1 MRAAI
6 AAWRAHPLTWMLAVG
21 ALAGG
26 AYALV
31 YSGGAAG
38 AGVLRGRVLLAAG
51 LGGWALAFTPPL
63 LVLLVPL
70 ATTVWLG
77 TPERGSS
84 GPRWPWAPPAL
95 FLAGFSLTFVVAIGG
110 VPDPLARAMYRAHHP
125 LGEVALGGL
134 LLLWGLAV
142 TVRVPPHV
150 RARSGWYAAALGVA
164 MGLARYHELDPSF
177 DSVFFATGNAVAAS
191 HAPLTV
197 AVFSTAL
204 SVLHFVVAATAS
216 RWRLPAARALAGAGT
231 AVLGAALAGA
241 GLGTAGPI
249 VPR

>member
-1 MRAAI
+1 MRAVI
-6 AAWRAHPLTWMLAVG
+6 AAWRARPLTWMLAVG
-21 ALAGG
+21 ALAAG
-26 AYALV
+26 AYTLV

-77 TPERGSS
+77 APERPS

-110 VPDPLARAMYRAHHP
+110 VPDPLARAMYRAPHP

-142 TVRVPPHV
+142 TVRVPSHV
-150 RARSGWYAAALGVA
+150 RARAGSYAAGLGVA
-164 MGLARYHELDPSF
+164 MGLVRYHELDPSF
-177 DSVFFATGNAVAAS
+177 DSVFFATGNAVASS

-231 AVLGAALAGA
+231 VVLGAAVAGS
-241 GLGTAGPI
+241 GLGTAGAI
-249 VPR
+249 LPR

>member
-1 MRAAI
+1 MRAVI
-6 AAWRAHPLTWMLAVG
+6 AAWRARPLTWMLAVG
-21 ALAGG
+21 ALAAG
-26 AYALV
+26 AYTLV

-77 TPERGSS
+77 APERPS

-110 VPDPLARAMYRAHHP
+110 VPDPLARAIYRAHHP
-125 LGEVALGGL
+125 LGEVTLGGL

-142 TVRVPPHV
+142 TVRVPSHV
-150 RARSGWYAAALGVA
+150 RARAGSYAAGLGVA
-164 MGLARYHELDPSF
+164 MGLVRYHELDPSF
-177 DSVFFATGNAVAAS
+177 DSVFFATGNAVASS

-231 AVLGAALAGA
+231 VVLGAAVAGS
-241 GLGTAGPI
+241 GLGTAGAI
-249 VPR
+249 LPR